1 MNLLKRK
8 IVFQIFAIVFFFS
21 SIALVTHF
29 VAKTILVRRRK
40 TGKSTTFGRENHTV
54 RGFSPTDCIPSDVL
68 PFSLDQDISDLN
80 VDHYITPATLEID
93 ELMSSDLR
101 VKRAV
106 KRFELALDELTAV
119 APENFP
125 NPEISSRIL
134 EGIFSFMRKKV
145 RFCAWLEL
153 LRMCQK
159 ASNLQA
165 LYQESFEY
173 LVHTLP
179 KEIEENVSIFDNFDL
194 TDRLEVLIK
203 TIKKTPKFEDL
214 AANRTFQFLLVDFDM
229 MTAPS
234 HLLRRPLS
242 LKHYHQVNYYISMI
256 GFVCAFRAVG
266 EDPDKYIMNTLEKET
281 NRALALLRFDFDIW
295 GRMTASRRAMEI
307 SQRKDVDFGLY
318 GLLPESAKA
327 ESLITRNLEL

>member
-1 MNLLKRK
+1 MNILRRK
-8 IVFQIFAIVFFFS
+8 IVFQVFAIVFFFS

-40 TGKSTTFGRENHTV
+40 TGKNTLGRENHTV
-54 RGFSPTDCIPSDVL
+54 RGFSPTDCIPSNVL
-68 PFSLDQDISDLN
+68 PFSLDQDIPDLN
-80 VDHYITPATLEID
+80 VGQYINPQILEID
-93 ELMSSDLR
+93 ELMSADLR

-106 KRFELALDELTAV
+106 KRFEIALDELTAV

-125 NPEISSRIL
+125 NPEISARIL

-159 ASNLQA
+159 AENLQA

-173 LVHTLP
+173 FVHTLP
-179 KEIEENVSIFDNFDL
+179 KEIEENVSIFNNFDL
-194 TDRLEVLIK
+194 TDRLTVFIN

-242 LKHYHQVNYYISMI
+242 LKHFHQVTYYISMI
-256 GFVCAFRAVG
+256 GFVCAFRAAG
-266 EDPDKYIMNTLEKET
+266 DDPNKYIMSSLEKET
-281 NRALALLRFDFDIW
+281 SRALALLRFDFDIW

-307 SQRKDVDFGLY
+307 SQRKDVDFSLY
-318 GLLPESAKA
+318 SLLPESSKA
-327 ESLITRNLEL
+327 ESIIAKSFEL

>member
-1 MNLLKRK
+1 MNLLRRK
-8 IVFQIFAIVFFFS
+8 IIFQIFAIVFFFS

-40 TGKSTTFGRENHTV
+40 TGKNTFGRENHTV

-68 PFSLDQDISDLN
+68 PFSLDQDISELN
-80 VDHYITPATLEID
+80 VDQYIAGETFEID
-93 ELMSSDLR
+93 ELMPSDLR

-125 NPEISSRIL
+125 NPEISARIL

-173 LVHTLP
+173 FVHTLP
-179 KEIEENVSIFDNFDL
+179 KEMEENLPIFDNFDL
-194 TDRLEVLIK
+194 TDRLEVFIK
-203 TIKKTPKFEDL
+203 TIKTTPRFEDL
-214 AANRTFQFLLVDFDM
+214 AVNRTFQFLLVDFDM

-242 LKHYHQVNYYISMI
+242 LKHFHQVTYYISMI

-266 EDPDKYIMNTLEKET
+266 DDPETYIMNQLEKET

-327 ESLITRNLEL
+327 ARLIARNLEL

>member
-1 MNLLKRK
+1 MSLLRRK

-40 TGKSTTFGRENHTV
+40 TGKSTLGRENHTV
-54 RGFSPTDCIPSDVL
+54 RGFSPTDCIPSNVL
-68 PFSLDQDISDLN
+68 PFSLDQDIPDLN
-80 VDHYITPATLEID
+80 VDQYITPQVLEID
-93 ELMSSDLR
+93 ELMPADLR
-101 VKRAV
+101 VKRAI

-119 APENFP
+119 APEHFP
-125 NPEISSRIL
+125 NPEISARIL
-134 EGIFSFMRKKV
+134 EGIFNFMRKKV

-159 ASNLQA
+159 AENLQA
-165 LYQESFEY
+165 LYQESFDY

-179 KEIEENVSIFDNFDL
+179 KEMEENVSIFENFDL
-194 TDRLEVLIK
+194 TDRLTVFIS

-214 AANRTFQFLLVDFDM
+214 ASNRTFQFLLVDFDM
-229 MTAPS
+229 MTAPA
-234 HLLRRPLS
+234 HMLRRPVS
-242 LKHYHQVNYYISMI
+242 LKQFHQVTYYISMI

-266 EDPDKYIMNTLEKET
+266 EDPNKYIMSSLEKET

-318 GLLPESAKA
+318 GLLPESSKA
-327 ESLITRNLEL
+327 ESIIARNLDL

>member
-1 MNLLKRK
+1 MNILRRK

-40 TGKSTTFGRENHTV
+40 TGKNTLGRESHTV

-68 PFSLDQDISDLN
+68 PFSLDQDNPDLN
-80 VDHYITPATLEID
+80 VDQYITPQTLEID
-93 ELMSSDLR
+93 ELMPSDLR
-101 VKRAV
+101 VKRAI

-125 NPEISSRIL
+125 NPEISARIL
-134 EGIFSFMRKKV
+134 EGIFNFMRKKV

-153 LRMCQK
+153 LRMCQE
-159 ASNLQA
+159 AINLQA
-165 LYQESFEY
+165 LYKESFEY
-173 LVHTLP
+173 FVHTLP

-194 TDRLEVLIK
+194 TDRLTVFIN

-214 AANRTFQFLLVDFDM
+214 AHNRTFQFLLVDFDM

-242 LKHYHQVNYYISMI
+242 LKHFHQVTYYISMI

-266 EDPDKYIMNTLEKET
+266 DDPHKYIMSALEKET

-307 SQRKDVDFGLY
+307 SQRNDVDFSLY
-318 GLLPESAKA
+318 DLLPESSKA
-327 ESLITRNLEL
+327 ESIIARNLEL

>member
-1 MNLLKRK
+1 MNILTKK
-8 IVFQIFAIVFFFS
+8 IFFQIFAIVFFFS

-40 TGKSTTFGRENHTV
+40 TGKNILGKANHTV

-68 PFSLDQDISDLN
+68 PFSLDQDTSEFK
-80 VDHYITPATLEID
+80 VEEYINPRTLEID
-93 ELMSSDLR
+93 ELMSADLR
-101 VKRAV
+101 VKRAI

-119 APENFP
+119 APEHFP
-125 NPEISSRIL
+125 NPEISTRIL
-134 EGIFSFMRKKV
+134 EGIFNFMRKKV

-159 ASNLQA
+159 AENLEA
-165 LYQESFEY
+165 LYQESFEF

-179 KEIEENVSIFDNFDL
+179 KEMDENVQIFENFDL
-194 TDRLEVLIK
+194 TDRLELFIN

-214 AANRTFQFLLVDFDM
+214 AMNRTFRFLLVDFDL

-234 HLLRRPLS
+234 HLLRRQLS
-242 LKHYHQVNYYISMI
+242 LKQFHQITYYISMI
-256 GFVCAFRAVG
+256 GFACAFRASG
-266 EDPDKYIMNTLEKET
+266 EDPNNYIMSSLEKET

-295 GRMTASRRAMEI
+295 GRMTASRKAMEI
-307 SQRKDVDFGLY
+307 SQRKDVDFSLY
-318 GLLPESAKA
+318 GLLPESSKI
-327 ESLITRNLEL
+327 ENIISNDL